1 MINNII
7 YFQVFIAGLC
17 IGSFLNVIIYR
28 FPNDL
33 SIIRPRSFCPSCKTQ
48 LTWRENI
55 PLISWLIQRG
65 KCKTCKTNI
74 SFRYPLIELLTGF
87 LFIIFLNSSPSLY
100 TSSSNLFFNTLFSW
114 VFLSLLV
121 CISFIDIDC
130 LWIPQGLVNFG
141 FISGSLG
148 LIFLS
153 IFGNEFIDFLFLFK
167 GLGTSLISFFIFEI
181 FRRFA
186 KYIFNKDAIGKGD
199 SKLVAMLGLWLG
211 PLGTLFAIGF
221 SYLFAAIYCFLG
233 LSMNFL
239 RYKQAIP
246 FAPFIS
252 LGGLTVWFLGN
263 ECIISKILHI

>member
-1 MINNII
+1 MLNNII
-7 YFQVFIAGLC
+7 YLQVFIAGLC

-28 FPNDL
+28 FPNNL
-33 SIIRPRSFCPSCKTQ
+33 SIIKPRSFCPKCNTQ

-55 PLISWLIQRG
+55 PLLSWFIQGR
-65 KCKTCKTNI
+65 KCKTCKTTI

-87 LFIIFLNSSPSLY
+87 LFMIFLNSSPTLY
-100 TSSSNLFFNTLFSW
+100 ASSSNLFFNTFFSW

-121 CISFIDIDC
+121 CIAFIDIDC

-141 FISGSLG
+141 YIFGCLG

-153 IFGNEFIDFLFLFK
+153 TFGNEFIDFVFLFK
-167 GLGTSLISFFIFEI
+167 GLATPLISFFIFEI

-186 KYIFNKDAIGKGD
+186 KYIFNKDAVGKGD
-199 SKLVAMLGLWLG
+199 SKLVAMIALWLG
-211 PLGTLFAIGF
+211 PIGTLFAVGF
-221 SYLFAAIYCFLG
+221 SYVFAAIYCFLG

-239 RYKQAIP
+239 RLRQAIP

-252 LGGLTVWFLGN
+252 LGALTVWFFGN
-263 ECIISKILHI
+263 GFIMSNILRI